1 MASYKIDYR
10 IGTDFLDP
18 LWAGG
23 DFTEVVHRGLPLPD
37 RWVFTPYSVSK
48 VRGDGRSIGDGNPTA
63 SWIWELLS
71 QQQLNNLLAFFANDA
86 DASVELNIR
95 TPVERGVGRVDTG
108 DYTAVMHRP
117 IMGES
122 KNMIPES
129 TSPVWEEVTLRFT
142 KLTPR

>member
-10 IGTDFLDP
+10 IGIDFLDP
-18 LWAGG
+18 TWAGG
-23 DFTEVVHRGLPLPD
+23 DFTEVIHRGLPAPD
-37 RWVFTPYSVSK
+37 RWTFTPYSVVK

-63 SWIWELLS
+63 GWIWELLS
-71 QQQLNNLLAFFANDA
+71 QQQLNNLLAFFASDG
-86 DASVELNIR
+86 DASVELKIR
-95 TPVERGVGRVDTG
+95 TPTERGMGRVDTG
-108 DYTAVMHRP
+108 DYTVIMHRP

-129 TSPVWEEVTLRFT
+129 TAPVWEEVTLRFT